1 MAVRLVGFGSRDV
14 PASPALGS
22 PVLPWPAEVLSPLAM
37 ACIASLR
44 VLLQA
49 AQRFASSAGYLGL
62 TSSTGSRRGGD
73 NCTAAACEAVLVLTV
88 GWLLAGCADPCVI
101 ASLGRL
107 VLSRGAGA
115 IVLSCSSFLGGLAFV
130 IAVARLM
137 ALFLRRARSCLLS
150 AARETIAFNVA
161 VRAED
166 AVALALPIATV
177 SRTGRDC
184 CHAPTPRSALKLW
197 CAPLVSFAPSQPNQL
212 D

>member
-137 ALFLRRARSCLLS
+137 DLFCGVRGLAFWWHLARPLPWTKSSGSTALSRLPCRLPPNRSPVVIADRFPIPEVRCTCGAR
-150 AARETIAFNVA
+150 
-161 VRAED
+161 
-166 AVALALPIATV
+166 P
-177 SRTGRDC
+177 
-184 CHAPTPRSALKLW
+184 
-197 CAPLVSFAPSQPNQL
+197 
-212 D
+212 